1 MFFAPENFF
10 DFLVYLYTQVA
21 YIAPVRRGKAPEA
34 LKPDNEAV
42 IQSRTFQGG
51 FSMSKRRKKFAEG
64 QEYRISS
71 DGLSIGIARVVAA
84 DGSLVT
90 FELKRK
96 GRIVRFTERILHVG
110 QPLSE
115 SCVPAEYDA
124 IYAFNAIKKVAA
136 NEV

>member
-1 MFFAPENFF
+1 
-10 DFLVYLYTQVA
+10 
-21 YIAPVRRGKAPEA
+21 
-34 LKPDNEAV
+34 
-42 IQSRTFQGG
+42 
-51 FSMSKRRKKFAEG
+51 MSKRRKRFAEG

-71 DGLSIGIARVVAA
+71 DGLSIGIARVVEVN
-84 DGSLVT
+84 GPRVT
-90 FELKRK
+90 FELEHK

-124 IYAFNAIKKVAA
+124 IYAFNAIKKVTA